1 MTFLHCTSVCI
12 AFPCSGIVVP
22 YFILRSVVFKWLMC
36 SLFYLFFSASDT
48 LHLSNKNDLRKVKVQ
63 KDSMPIGNKPSP
75 SLYTRLLTPHSWVR
89 FMAKG
94 KLVVVGWLGNQP
106 SICTYSCHHSPLCF
120 PRDSFISGP
129 IATGLGCAHDEL
141 KFLSRLSS
149 KHLLPFDG

>member
-1 MTFLHCTSVCI
+1 MVD
-12 AFPCSGIVVP
+12 G
-22 YFILRSVVFKWLMC
+22 
-36 SLFYLFFSASDT
+36 SLFYLFFSASAT
-48 LHLSNKNDLRKVKVQ
+48 LHLSNKNGLRKVKVQ
-63 KDSMPIGNKPSP
+63 KDSMPIGNKASP

-129 IATGLGCAHDEL
+129 IATGLGRAHDEL

-149 KHLLPFDG
+149 KHLLPFDGWYFFLNICQLTQHWPKQEGIFHLDLGS